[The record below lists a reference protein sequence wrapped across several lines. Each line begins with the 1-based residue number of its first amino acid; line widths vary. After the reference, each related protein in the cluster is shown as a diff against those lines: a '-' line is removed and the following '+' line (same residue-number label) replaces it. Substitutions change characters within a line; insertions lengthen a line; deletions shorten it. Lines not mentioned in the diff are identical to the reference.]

1 MLVGGR
7 DAVVVVVVAVVGVV
21 EVVVLVGFG
30 GGECTVRW
38 RS

>member
-1 MLVGGR
+1 MVVGGSG
-7 DAVVVVVVAVVGVV
+7 VVAVAVVGL

-30 GGECTVRW
+30 GGECTVCW